1 MNMYDKIFIL
11 CPAFTVTGGTEL
23 LHQLAQILKDKGQ
36 NASMVY
42 TSKYSNSIAEKVF
55 GTRYSVNIA
64 TTVEDKEGN
73 IVIAPESDIQKLLK
87 YKKCQRSIWWM
98 SVDNYKGSLKKNYDF
113 KHRLYYKYVIDNIFR
128 SIKSTCIHF
137 VQSRY
142 AYEYLTAQRGIT
154 PSLVKYLSDYL
165 NPVFI
170 ETALKTTG
178 QVRDDVVLYNPKK
191 GATFTKKLIWLSP
204 DLKWVPI
211 QNMTAEQ
218 VTDLMLHSKVYVDFG
233 NHPGKDRIPREA
245 AICGCCIITGK
256 RGSAFYE
263 QDVEIPNC
271 YKFDEDQNN
280 QIIGM
285 LRECIHNY
293 DERIKDFD
301 AYRKKITRERDI
313 FEQEVENAF
322 LK

>member
-1 MNMYDKIFIL
+1 MYNKIFIL

-23 LHQLAQILKDKGQ
+23 LHQLAQLLKDKGQ
-36 NASMVY
+36 NASVVY
-42 TSKYSNSIAEKVF
+42 TSEYKGSVAESVF
-55 GTRYSVNIA
+55 GTRYNVNI
-64 TTVEDKEGN
+64 VSQIEDEKGN

-142 AYEYLTAQRGIT
+142 AYEYLTAQRGVT

-191 GATFTKKLIWLSP
+191 GAAFTKKLIWLSP

-218 VTDLMLHSKVYVDFG
+218 VTDLMLHSKIYVDFG

-256 RGSAFYE
+256 RGSAFYN
-263 QDVEIPNC
+263 QDVEIPTC
-271 YKFDEDQNN
+271 YKYDEDQAE
-280 QIIGM
+280 QIIEI
-285 LRECIHNY
+285 LHECINNY
-293 DERIKDFD
+293 DERINDFD
-301 AYRKKITRERDI
+301 AYRKKIIGERDV
-313 FEQEVENAF
+313 FVQEVENAF